1 LLATQLLGLNLAAW
15 QLNAQVTAQKE
26 LHKNILKQSFPQAT
40 VVDAPLQM
48 AREVRQLQS
57 TLGTATPRDLEHA
70 LQVVGAALPA
80 GQRITAI
87 DYQAQGQAETK
98 LQGLQ
103 LNSAQASAF
112 VQSLRT
118 QGLDA
123 QNNGSQWRIT
133 PLKETP

>member
-1 LLATQLLGLNLAAW
+1 
-15 QLNAQVTAQKE
+15 
-26 LHKNILKQSFPQAT
+26 
-40 VVDAPLQM
+40 
-48 AREVRQLQS
+48 
-57 TLGTATPRDLEHA
+57 LEHA